1 MEQALP
7 NVWSTMSRRRCRP
20 ICVHSLR
27 FSRMP
32 FLSIL
37 SLDSSD
43 LKIQFLS
50 ISIWFIDAIYR
61 FMTVSHVC
69 YSVYIQFCSY
79 VTVFLQSRFT
89 AIYWF
94 RTPCTTRYSIYDP
107 GVLYFTVFR
116 IVYAVLYRFFLQYMF
131 TVLYGFRT
139 PKLLYCTMFTNPTYC
154 TLHCLG
160 PSVLVLYHFFT
171 NPYYC
176 TLQFF
181 FRTQRSCTLPC
192 LRSRCRVRYSF

>member
-7 NVWSTMSRRRCRP
+7 NVWSTLSRRRCRP

-32 FLSIL
+32 FLSIF

-69 YSVYIQFCSY
+69 YSVYIQVCSY

-116 IVYAVLYRFFLQYMF
+116 IVYAVLYRFLQYMF

-139 PKLLYCTMFTNPTYC
+139 P
-154 TLHCLG
+154 
-160 PSVLVLYHFFT
+160 S
-171 NPYYC
+171 
-176 TLQFF
+176 
-181 FRTQRSCTLPC
+181 SCTVPC
-192 LRSRCRVRYSF
+192 LRTQLNVLYIV